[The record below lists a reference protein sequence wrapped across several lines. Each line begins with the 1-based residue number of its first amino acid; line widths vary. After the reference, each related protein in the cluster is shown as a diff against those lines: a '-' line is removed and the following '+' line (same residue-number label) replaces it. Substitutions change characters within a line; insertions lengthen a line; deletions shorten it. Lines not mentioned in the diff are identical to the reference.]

1 MTTLVI
7 IHEVDD
13 VEHWRTSTR
22 REEYFGPLGIT
33 ARTFIDPDK
42 SNRVGLIVE
51 CPSLEAFQ
59 ESLQGE
65 GAADAMK
72 FDGVRPGDHPDVR
85 RGLSRGRHFGPRAI
99 VRPDGNSWSPD
110 SPRPNSTLRPPVRVG
125 TCGPRSITC
134 SAPRGCSP
142 WSTRARLQTKT
153 LAT

>member
-1 MTTLVI
+1 MTRARPQDYLEAAGERSPGWQKRAEAMTTLVI

-59 ESLQGE
+59 
-65 GAADAMK
+65 AVA
-72 FDGVRPGDHPDVR
+72 PG
-85 RGLSRGRHFGPRAI
+85 
-99 VRPDGNSWSPD
+99 
-110 SPRPNSTLRPPVRVG
+110 
-125 TCGPRSITC
+125 
-134 SAPRGCSP
+134 
-142 WSTRARLQTKT
+142 
-153 LAT
+153 